1 MIKVRETPPPA
12 PELHFP
18 LKWTYR
24 AVLEAGNA
32 QAFQQ
37 LNAVLAEFGFAER
50 FVEGRASSGGKYR
63 SFQVTVTV
71 KDKPQMDTL
80 GDRLAAV
87 PGVKFLL

>member
-1 MIKVRETPPPA
+1 MIKVKETPPGA

-18 LKWTYR
+18 LEWTYR
-24 AVLEAGNA
+24 AVLEADDA
-32 QAFQQ
+32 AAFHK
-37 LNAVLAEFGFAER
+37 LNAVLAESGFAER

-71 KDKPQMDTL
+71 KDKREMDTL

>member
-1 MIKVRETPPPA
+1 MIKVNTPPPA
-12 PELHFP
+12 PELRFP
-18 LKWTYR
+18 LEWTYR
-24 AVLEAGNA
+24 AVLEADNA
-32 QAFQQ
+32 MAFRQ
-37 LNAVLAEFGFAER
+37 LTAVLAEFGFSER

-71 KDKPQMDTL
+71 KDKQEMDTL